1 MKRNLDKRG
10 VLKIIKAR
18 VGALIINEDKIL
30 LRKAEDGFYTLPGID
45 VSPGNVASS
54 SLKSYLG
61 NCQIMYKC
69 LVENFFSSY
78 HEFLLVYEARNY
90 SKLKNTSPSSEWI
103 SIFDLDEVDIRPK
116 AIKDIV
122 AKTNCSSYFLEKE
135 D

>member
-45 VSPGNVASS
+45 VSPDSLASS

-61 NCQIMYKC
+61 NCQITYKC
-69 LVENFFSSY
+69 LVENIFSSY

-90 SKLKNTSPSSEWI
+90 FKNTCPSSEWI
-103 SIFDLDEVDIRPK
+103 SIFELDELDIRPK